1 MTDTPL
7 KGPQGDRLKT
17 LMTHVK
23 DGVISIEGL
32 FPEKR
37 LYKVLA
43 VFGDDGGTMFMLI
56 GEYKGAYA
64 IFEASQYNEWSFHSG
79 HSSLDGALNEMRDF
93 RLKRIS

>member
-1 MTDTPL
+1 MTDTAHA
-7 KGPQGDRLKT
+7 DRLKA
-17 LMTHVK
+17 LMSHVK
-23 DGVISIEGL
+23 DGHISTEGL

-37 LYKVLA
+37 LYKALA

-56 GEYKGAYA
+56 GEHNGAFA

-79 HSSLDGALNEMRDF
+79 HSSLEGALNEMRDF